1 MSKSVIV
8 IGGGII
14 GLCTAYYLDKEGC
27 KVTVIDQ
34 STITDGASFVN
45 AGFISPSHIIPL
57 AAPGMITTGL
67 KMMFNSAS
75 PFYVKPRLDADFLKW
90 SLAFKKSSTKKN
102 VEKAIPII
110 KDINLLSKELFTDF
124 YNDAAF
130 NFQLEHKGLLMFYQ
144 TDKAGEKESKVAK
157 RAIEEGLDVELLS
170 LDDVKKLEPNVEL
183 NIKGAIHYKCD
194 AHTTPNEFM
203 KQLYGYLKNKGV
215 TFYTNEKVIDLDV
228 LSDKVSK
235 VKTDKREISADEVVI
250 AAGSW
255 SPLLTKKLGVQIL
268 VQAGKG
274 YRIDVEREVGITMPA
289 ILMEAKVAVTPMNG
303 FTRLAGTMEIA
314 GINNNINPIRVKAI
328 AKAVE
333 NYYKGMQIQES
344 EISTAAYGLR
354 PISPDGLPY
363 IGRLSKFKNVT
374 IATAHAMMGWSLGP
388 ATGKLVSEII
398 TDQKMAMNILAFYP
412 ERQF

>member
-170 LDDVKKLEPNVEL
+170 LDDVKELEPNVEL

>member
-1 MSKSVIV
+1 MSKSIV
-8 IGGGII
+8 VVGGGII
-14 GLCTAYYLDKEGC
+14 GLCTAYYLHKEGC

-67 KMMFNSAS
+67 KMMFNSSS
-75 PFYVKPRLDADFLKW
+75 PFYIKPRFNTEFLKW
-90 SLAFKKSSTKKN
+90 SLAFKRSSTKEN

-124 YNDAAF
+124 YNDTAF
-130 NFQLEHKGLLMFYQ
+130 NFHLENKGLLMVYK

-157 RAIEEGLDVELLS
+157 RAIEEGLEVEFLS
-170 LDDVKKLEPNVEL
+170 LAAVKKLEPNVAL

-194 AHTTPNEFM
+194 AHTTPNGFM
-203 KQLYGYLKNKGV
+203 KELYGYLKNKGV
-215 TFYTNEKVIDLDV
+215 TFFTNEKVIDLEI

-235 VKTDKREISADEVVI
+235 VKTDKREVEADEVVI

-255 SPLLTKKLGVQIL
+255 SPLLAKKLGIQLL

-274 YRIDVEREVGITMPA
+274 YAINVGREIGISMPA

-303 FTRLAGTMEIA
+303 FTRFAGTMEIA
-314 GINNNINPIRVKAI
+314 GINHTIYPKRVKVI
-328 AKAVE
+328 ANAVQD
-333 NYYKGMQIQES
+333 YYNELQIKES
-344 EISTAAYGLR
+344 EVNDATCGLR
-354 PISPDGLPY
+354 PVSPDGLPY
-363 IGRLSKFKNVT
+363 IGRLSKLKNVT
-374 IATAHAMMGWSLGP
+374 IATGHAMMGWSLGP

-398 TDQKMAMNILAFYP
+398 TDQKISMNISPFYP